1 MDEMDELTRNT
12 RLDALRLDRGVGR
25 SRATSRAWMAT
36 GTVLLVAMTTGGIW
50 MGVADRRVAIVR
62 TVAATSQSA
71 PAVPIPVLN
80 ASGYVT
86 ARRRATVSSTV
97 TATVKRVLVEEG
109 WRVRAGETLAE
120 LDDSQPRSAVVLA
133 EAQHASSQQRVAEE
147 RILLRDA
154 ELRFKRHARLAEEG
168 LLPRA
173 DLETSEAQLDALVAR
188 AVHAELEAAAMR
200 QQVAVRRI
208 ELSETIIR
216 APFDGIVISKDAQP
230 GETISPTSG
239 GGGFTRT
246 GIGTIVD
253 MSSLEVEVDVSEAF
267 IHRVKPRQA
276 IIATLDAY
284 PEWRIPAY
292 VITTIPAADRQKAT
306 VLVRIGFEKL
316 DQRILPDMGVK
327 VAFLDDSAVAG
338 EKDLPS
344 RVMIPRRAVRREGTA
359 DVVYVIRDE
368 RVERRLVRLG
378 QPEGEHVEVVAEVLS
393 GERVVLEGPPDLP
406 DGMRIQEDRRP

>member
-1 MDEMDELTRNT
+1 MDGFTRNAK
-12 RLDALRLDRGVGR
+12 LDSLRLDRGAGR
-25 SRATSRAWMAT
+25 GVASSRAWIAT
-36 GTVLLVAMTTGGIW
+36 GAVLLVGMTTGGIW
-50 MGVADRRVAIVR
+50 MALANRRVAIVR
-62 TVAATSQSA
+62 TVVATSQSA
-71 PAVPIPVLN
+71 PAVPTSVLN
-80 ASGYVT
+80 ASGYVA

-109 WRVRAGETLAE
+109 WRVRAGDTLAE
-120 LDDSQPRSAVVLA
+120 LDDSQARSAVALA
-133 EAQHASSQQRVAEE
+133 EAQLASSEQRVAEE

-154 ELRFKRHARLAEEG
+154 DLRFRRHARLAEEG

-173 DLETSEAQLDALVAR
+173 DLETSEAQRDALAAR
-188 AVHAELEAAAMR
+188 VTHAELEAAAMR

-208 ELSETIIR
+208 ELSDTIIR

-239 GGGFTRT
+239 GGSLTRT

-253 MSSLEVEVDVSEAF
+253 MSSLEVEVDVSETF
-267 IHRVKPRQA
+267 INRVKPRQPV
-276 IIATLDAY
+276 IATLDAY

-327 VAFLDDSAVAG
+327 VAFLDDSAVAA
-338 EKDLPS
+338 EKYLPS
-344 RVMIPRRAVRREGTA
+344 RVLVPRRAVRREGAA

-393 GERVVLEGPPDLP
+393 GERVVLDGPPDLP
-406 DGMRIQEDRRP
+406 DGMRILEDRRP